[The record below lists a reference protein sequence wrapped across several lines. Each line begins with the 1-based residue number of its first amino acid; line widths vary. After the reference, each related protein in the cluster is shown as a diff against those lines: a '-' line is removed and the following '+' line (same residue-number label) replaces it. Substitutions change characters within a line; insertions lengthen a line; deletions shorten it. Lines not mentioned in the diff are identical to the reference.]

1 MQPTDSFYH
10 CPACGRSYKSVSVP
24 ARCAVCGAEAGRTE
38 PAQDTSAAAQT
49 NADAQTDK
57 FRLAA
62 DRAKG
67 NFR

>member
-1 MQPTDSFYH
+1 MEAADSVYK
-10 CPACGRSYKSVSVP
+10 CAACGRSYKSASTP
-24 ARCAVCGAEAGRTE
+24 ERCAVCGADGAPPQPDPER
-38 PAQDTSAAAQT
+38 SA
-49 NADAQTDK
+49 DGQTDK